1 MIRRVVLAWLA
12 AFALGLASAA
22 CADEL
27 QPSPPIAAAL
37 ERAGAN
43 RGEIEN
49 ALSRCPSTQRQAM
62 AFLVENMPDRDLR
75 ELTAE
80 FLLDN
85 CRLAAEARDAAPWG
99 KSLPEEIYLNEV
111 LPYGVISERREPW
124 RHDLR
129 ARFLPAVQGAT
140 RPAQAAAILNQKV
153 FAELGVRY
161 STDRPK
167 ADQSPLE
174 SIEAK
179 KATCTGLSVLL
190 IAACRAV
197 GVPARFAGTPLWA
210 DQSGNHSWV
219 EVWDDGWHFTGAA
232 EPTGAELDRAWFLGR
247 ASQAQLGHPIYAIF
261 ASSWRKTPLS
271 FPLVWARSVDWVPA
285 VDVTARYTALKKE
298 LAPGQALLSIRAL
311 EHARGRRVAASVLL
325 REESSGREIY
335 RGPSRDERFDLND
348 HLVVEVPQGVPLA
361 LEVCDPL
368 RVVRRSVVV
377 ASRERLETVVLD
389 EGASLAPARAQLEA
403 PEESFLASADGRW
416 LAESLDAYFGAEV
429 VRRREVPLSADLD
442 RLVLEHPRAARE
454 LAQKSYRRSRDREQE
469 QLRQD
474 FEANRV
480 HSGDFTSPYTLRAV
494 GRMPP
499 RGWPLF
505 IALHGGGGVPKE
517 VNDSQWRHMQIYYR
531 DQGQLEGY
539 LYLALRAPNDTWNGF
554 YDSYTL
560 RLFEVLLRQLI
571 LCASVDSNR
580 VFVLG
585 YSHGGYG
592 AFHIGLNLADRF
604 AAVHASAAAP
614 TEGNRPGLSLRNTP
628 FTFMIGEKDTMY
640 ERLDRCLSF
649 DQFVQGLRDE
659 RSGAYPVEM
668 QLQKGFGHGG
678 LPDRDKIQE
687 MYPHV
692 RNPVPR
698 NIVWALGRTVERFHW
713 LHAPEPSGGSV
724 EASVADNRV
733 EIVADGVKRL
743 QVYLDE
749 RLIDPRRPVQLEVNG
764 ERTEAWA
771 HPSLRVLCETLEERG
786 DPELAFTARLD
797 VHVPEGAFRRF

>member
-219 EVWDDGWHFTGAA
+219 EVDAFYRSNVTTRFANAPGATDSEESLVRRENFHTQNVTREA
-232 EPTGAELDRAWFLGR
+232 ATSVAFRTWVGSKIDSRDTTPRYVVT
-247 ASQAQLGHPIYAIF
+247 ASGDT
-261 ASSWRKTPLS
+261 SWGPGNAAT
-271 FPLVWARSVDWVPA
+271 
-285 VDVTARYTALKKE
+285 DVTLKRSAAGI
-298 LAPGQALLSIRAL
+298 LQA
-311 EHARGRRVAASVLL
+311 
-325 REESSGREIY
+325 SGK
-335 RGPSRDERFDLND
+335 L
-348 HLVVEVPQGVPLA
+348 
-361 LEVCDPL
+361 
-368 RVVRRSVVV
+368 
-377 ASRERLETVVLD
+377 T
-389 EGASLAPARAQLEA
+389 
-403 PEESFLASADGRW
+403 
-416 LAESLDAYFGAEV
+416 
-429 VRRREVPLSADLD
+429 
-442 RLVLEHPRAARE
+442 
-454 LAQKSYRRSRDREQE
+454 
-469 QLRQD
+469 
-474 FEANRV
+474 
-480 HSGDFTSPYTLRAV
+480 AV
-494 GRMPP
+494 G
-499 RGWPLF
+499 GL
-505 IALHGGGGVPKE
+505 GVG
-517 VNDSQWRHMQIYYR
+517 N
-531 DQGQLEGY
+531 
-539 LYLALRAPNDTWNGF
+539 
-554 YDSYTL
+554 
-560 RLFEVLLRQLI
+560 
-571 LCASVDSNR
+571 
-580 VFVLG
+580 
-585 YSHGGYG
+585 
-592 AFHIGLNLADRF
+592 
-604 AAVHASAAAP
+604 SAAAS
-614 TEGNRPGLSLRNTP
+614 TPGTVV
-628 FTFMIGEKDTMY
+628 K
-640 ERLDRCLSF
+640 
-649 DQFVQGLRDE
+649 
-659 RSGAYPVEM
+659 
-668 QLQKGFGHGG
+668 
-678 LPDRDKIQE
+678 KIQVFDANGTSLG
-687 MYPHV
+687 YI
-692 RNPVPR
+692 PVYN
-698 NIVWALGRTVERFHW
+698 NIT
-713 LHAPEPSGGSV
+713 
-724 EASVADNRV
+724 
-733 EIVADGVKRL
+733 
-743 QVYLDE
+743 
-749 RLIDPRRPVQLEVNG
+749 
-764 ERTEAWA
+764 
-771 HPSLRVLCETLEERG
+771 
-786 DPELAFTARLD
+786 
-797 VHVPEGAFRRF
+797 